1 MTEHEASP
9 MPTVDI
15 VVPCYRY
22 GHYLRDCV
30 GSLLAQTGCEVRVLV
45 IDDASPDDSATV
57 ARQIAAEDPR
67 VEVIVHATNRGHIA
81 TYNEGIAWSS
91 SKYFLLLS
99 ADDLLV
105 PGALGRAVAIMEAHP
120 EVSWTYGREIL
131 LHEGETLEQAYA
143 LQGFRPE
150 STPAW
155 RVMPGEAFISRLCT
169 SGINEVATCTAVV
182 RGEVQ
187 RRIGG
192 YRPELPHAGD
202 LEMWLRLS
210 SVGSVGEVDGF
221 QGVRR
226 LHASNMINDFL
237 GVSDLRQREEA
248 YESFF
253 TTEGRDLPATPLW
266 RRQLRRT
273 LAHQAARWGIGG
285 LRRGQFRYG
294 MGCLALAFRVDPAA
308 AVRAPMDYLERL
320 PGFGARRSAGQ
331 G

>member
-1 MTEHEASP
+1 MTEQQTRT
-9 MPTVDI
+9 MPTVDV

-30 GSLLAQTGCEVRVLV
+30 GSLLTQTSCEVRVLV
-45 IDDASPDDSATV
+45 IDDASPDDSAEV

-67 VEVIVHATNRGHIA
+67 VEVIVHTTNRGHIA

-131 LHEGETLEQAYA
+131 LQEGETLEEAYA
-143 LQGFRPE
+143 SQGFRPDA
-150 STPAW
+150 TPAF
-155 RVMPGEAFISRLCT
+155 RVMSGETFITRLCT

-182 RGEVQ
+182 RGDAQ
-187 RRIGG
+187 RQVGG
-192 YRPELPHAGD
+192 YRAELPHAGD

-210 SVGSVGEVDGF
+210 SEGAVGEVDGF

-237 GVSDLRQREEA
+237 GVRDLKQREEA

-253 TTEGRDLPATPLW
+253 ATAGRALPATPRW

-308 AVRAPMDYLERL
+308 AARAPMDYLERL
-320 PGFGARRSAGQ
+320 PGFGPRR
-331 G
+331 